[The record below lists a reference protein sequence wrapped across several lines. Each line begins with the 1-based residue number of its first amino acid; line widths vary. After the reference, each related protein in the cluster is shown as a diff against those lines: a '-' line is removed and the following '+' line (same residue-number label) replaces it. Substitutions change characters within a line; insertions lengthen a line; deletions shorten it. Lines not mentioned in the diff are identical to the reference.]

1 MLRFFF
7 TFKANCEVRPTFTES
22 KVTFQELPL
31 RESLLKAITE
41 RGYVD
46 PTEIQ
51 QQAIP
56 ALATTDIDFVGQA
69 QTGTGKTAAFVLP
82 LLNKIDPSARDVQ
95 ALILTPTREL
105 ANQINDEIKKFSI
118 YERIKTIPVYGGVSL
133 EGQIRG
139 LRRDRPQIVVGTPGR
154 VLDLIDRGV
163 LILDNA
169 KFAVLDEADEM
180 LDMGFIDDVKT
191 ILSNLGENRKTW
203 MFSATMPAPILSL
216 IKTYLK
222 DPLVVKIQKKT
233 LSNESIEQKHYVV
246 RQHQMSE
253 AVCRILDS
261 LEDYYGMIFCRT
273 KVDAKTLADELNARG
288 YPSDSLHGDM
298 SQQQRDITMKNFKNK
313 KINMLVCTDVAA
325 RGIDVDNLSH
335 VINYGLPQDIE
346 SYVHRIGRTG
356 RAGMKGIAI
365 SLIEPSERY
374 RLRMVENNTKAR
386 IVQAVLPTPKEL
398 KQVLVRKELKMFDS
412 LIENLDKLD
421 TDEVFAEKF
430 ASLEKSDLLKV
441 MYNHLFKSQI
451 SRYDSAPSLDVAE
464 QRRTENRMDRSDSRN
479 SSRDQLPQGR
489 ANHSG
494 NMRFFVNIGKDHGL
508 TLKSLLG
515 SIAGMVNVDER
526 MIRNVDMKE
535 TFSFLEV
542 PENFGDALLKVNGPT
557 INERNVRFELTRSA
571 PMSRAGNHG
580 GAGADRD
587 RRPSFRGRYGGGSHY
602 SQESRAP
609 RPERSDRSERSFRS

>member
-1 MLRFFF
+1 M
-7 TFKANCEVRPTFTES
+7 
-22 KVTFQELPL
+22 TFQELPL

-51 QQAIP
+51 EQAIP
-56 ALATTDIDFVGQA
+56 ALATTDTDFVGQA

-82 LLNKIDPSARDVQ
+82 LLHKIDPAARDVQ

-118 YERIKTIPVYGGVSL
+118 YEKIKTLPVYGGVSL
-133 EGQIRG
+133 EGQVRG
-139 LRRDRPQIVVGTPGR
+139 LRKDRPQIVVGTPGR
-154 VLDLIDRGV
+154 VLDLIERGV

-191 ILSNLGENRKTW
+191 ILSNLGESKKTW
-203 MFSATMPAPILSL
+203 MFSATMPAPILNL

-222 DPLVVKIQKKT
+222 DPLVIKVQKKT

-246 RQHQMSE
+246 RHSQMSE

-325 RGIDVDNLSH
+325 RGIDVDNLTH
-335 VINYGLPQDIE
+335 VINFGLPQDIE

-365 SLIEPSERY
+365 TLIEPSERY

-398 KQVLVRKELKMFDS
+398 KQVLVKKELKKFDS
-412 LIENLDKLD
+412 LIENLEKLEA
-421 TDEVFAEKF
+421 DEVFAEKF
-430 ASLEKSDLLKV
+430 EAMDKSDLLKV

-451 SRYDSAPSLDVAE
+451 GRYDSVPSLDIQE
-464 QRRTENRMDRSDSRN
+464 QRRPDNRMDSRDNRGN
-479 SSRDQLPQGR
+479 SSQAPQGR
-489 ANHSG
+489 SSHSG

-542 PENFGDALLKVNGPT
+542 PENFGDALLKVNGPM

-571 PMSRAGNHG
+571 PMNRG
-580 GAGADRD
+580 GFGGGDRD
-587 RRPSFRGRYGGGSHY
+587 RRPSFRGRSGGGGNSY
-602 SQESRAP
+602 SDRGS
-609 RPERSDRSERSFRS
+609 RSDRSERSFRS

>member
-1 MLRFFF
+1 M
-7 TFKANCEVRPTFTES
+7 
-22 KVTFQELPL
+22 TFQELPL

-51 QQAIP
+51 EQAIP
-56 ALATTDIDFVGQA
+56 ALATKDIDFVGQA

-82 LLNKIDPSARDVQ
+82 LLNKIDSSSRDVQ

-118 YERIKTIPVYGGVSL
+118 YEKVKTLPVYGGVSL
-133 EGQIRG
+133 EGQVRG
-139 LRRDRPQIVVGTPGR
+139 LRKDRPQIVVGTPGR

-169 KFAVLDEADEM
+169 KFAILDEADEM

-191 ILSNLGENRKTW
+191 ILSCLGETKKTW

-216 IKTYLK
+216 MKTYLK
-222 DPLVVKIQKKT
+222 DPLVVKVQKKT
-233 LSNESIEQKHYVV
+233 STNESIEQKHYVV
-246 RQHQMSE
+246 RHSQMSE

-273 KVDAKTLADELNARG
+273 KIDAKSLADELNARG
-288 YPSDSLHGDM
+288 YPSDSMHGDM
-298 SQQQRDITMKNFKNK
+298 SQQQRDLTMRNFKQK
-313 KINMLVCTDVAA
+313 KIKMLVCTDVAA
-325 RGIDVDNLSH
+325 RGIDVDNLTH

-356 RAGMKGIAI
+356 RAGMTGVAI
-365 SLIEPSERY
+365 TLCEPSERY

-386 IVQAVLPTPKEL
+386 IVQAVLPTPTEL
-398 KQVLVRKELKMFDS
+398 KQVLVRKELKKFDE
-412 LIENLDKLD
+412 LIENIDRLEA
-421 TDEVFAEKF
+421 DEVFAEKF
-430 ASLEKSDLLKV
+430 AAMEKADLLKV

-451 SRYDSAPSLDVAE
+451 SRYDSAPSLDIQE
-464 QRRTENRMDRSDSRN
+464 QRRPDSRDRN
-479 SSRDQLPQGR
+479 QSAQPAGR

-494 NMRFFVNIGKDHGL
+494 NMRFFVNIGKEHGL
-508 TLKSLLG
+508 NLKTLLN

-535 TFSFLEV
+535 TFSFLEL
-542 PENFGDALLKVNGPT
+542 PQNFGDALLKVNGPM
-557 INERNVRFELTRSA
+557 INDRTVRFELTRSA
-571 PMSRAGNHG
+571 PMARTGHG
-580 GAGADRD
+580 GGDRD
-587 RRPSFRGRYGGGSHY
+587 RRPSSFRGGRSGGGGHY
-602 SQESRAP
+602 SDRGP
-609 RPERSDRSERSFRS
+609 RTDRSERSSFR

>member
-1 MLRFFF
+1 M
-7 TFKANCEVRPTFTES
+7 
-22 KVTFQELPL
+22 TFQELPL
-31 RESLLKAITE
+31 RESLIRAITE
-41 RGYVD
+41 RGYVE

-51 QQAIP
+51 AQAIP
-56 ALATTDIDFVGQA
+56 ALATTETDFVGQA
-69 QTGTGKTAAFVLP
+69 QTGTGKTAAFSLP
-82 LLNKIDPSARDVQ
+82 LLNKIDFTNRDVQ

-105 ANQINDEIKKFSI
+105 ANQITEEIKKFST
-118 YERIKTIPVYGGVSL
+118 YEKVKTLAVYGGVSL

-139 LRRDRPQIVVGTPGR
+139 LRKDRPQIVVGTPGR

-169 KFAVLDEADEM
+169 KYAVLDEADEM
-180 LDMGFIDDVKT
+180 LDMGFIDDVKQ
-191 ILSNLGENRKTW
+191 ILSNLGEDRKTW

-222 DPLVVKIQKKT
+222 DPLVVKVQKKT

-246 RQHQMSE
+246 RHNHMSE
-253 AVCRILDS
+253 AICRILDS

-298 SQQQRDITMKNFKNK
+298 SQQQRDITMKNFKLK

-325 RGIDVDNLSH
+325 RGIDVDNLTH
-335 VINYGLPQDIE
+335 VINFGLPQDIE

-356 RAGMKGIAI
+356 RAGMKGVAI
-365 SLIEPSERY
+365 TLVEPSERY

-386 IVQAVLPTPKEL
+386 IVQATLPTPAEL
-398 KQVLVRKELKMFDS
+398 KEVMVRKELKKFDG
-412 LIENLDKLD
+412 LIENLEKLSAD
-421 TDEVFAEKF
+421 AVFTEKF
-430 ASLEKSDLLKV
+430 NDLSKEDLLKV
-441 MYNHLFKSQI
+441 MYNHIFKSQI
-451 SRYDSAPSLDVAE
+451 SRYDHSPSLE
-464 QRRTENRMDRSDSRN
+464 IQERRPDNRDRNRDFNNDNRGN
-479 SSRDQLPQGR
+479 TRDQGQGHGR

-515 SIAGMVNVDER
+515 SISDMVKVEER
-526 MIRNVDMKE
+526 LIRNVDMKE

-542 PENFGDALLKVNGPT
+542 PEQYGEVLLKVNSPMIIDRT
-557 INERNVRFELTRSA
+557 VRFELTRGA
-571 PMSRAGNHG
+571 PMSRPHYG
-580 GAGADRD
+580 GGDRD
-587 RRPSFRGRYGGGSHY
+587 RRPSFRSGSSHRNGNR
-602 SQESRAP
+602 EG
-609 RPERSDRSERSFRS
+609 RSERSFRS

>member
-1 MLRFFF
+1 M
-7 TFKANCEVRPTFTES
+7 
-22 KVTFQELPL
+22 TFQELPL

-51 QQAIP
+51 EQAIP
-56 ALATTDIDFVGQA
+56 ALATQDIDFVGQA

-82 LLNKIDPSARDVQ
+82 LLHKIESSSRDVQ

-105 ANQINDEIKKFSI
+105 ANQINDEIKKFST
-118 YERIKTIPVYGGVSL
+118 YEKVKTLAVYGGVSL

-139 LRRDRPQIVVGTPGR
+139 LRKDRPQIVVGTPGR

-169 KFAVLDEADEM
+169 KFAILDEADEM

-191 ILSNLGENRKTW
+191 ILSCLGETKKTW

-216 IKTYLK
+216 MKTYLK
-222 DPLVVKIQKKT
+222 DPLVVKVQKKT
-233 LSNESIEQKHYVV
+233 STNESIEQKHYVV
-246 RQHQMSE
+246 RHSQMSE

-273 KVDAKTLADELNARG
+273 KIDAKSLADELNARG
-288 YPSDSLHGDM
+288 YPSDSMHGDM
-298 SQQQRDITMKNFKNK
+298 SQQQRDLTMRNFKQK
-313 KINMLVCTDVAA
+313 KIKMLVCTDVAA
-325 RGIDVDNLSH
+325 RGIDVDNLTH

-356 RAGMKGIAI
+356 RAGMTGVAI
-365 SLIEPSERY
+365 TLCEPSERY

-386 IVQAVLPTPKEL
+386 IVQAILPTPTEL
-398 KQVLVRKELKMFDS
+398 KQVLVRKELKKFDE
-412 LIENLDKLD
+412 LISNIDRLE

-430 ASLEKSDLLKV
+430 ATMEKADLLKV

-451 SRYDSAPSLDVAE
+451 SRYDSAPSLDIQE
-464 QRRTENRMDRSDSRN
+464 QRRADPRDRGQVREAA
-479 SSRDQLPQGR
+479 PGAGR

-508 TLKSLLG
+508 NLKTLLN

-535 TFSFLEV
+535 TFSFLEL
-542 PENFGDALLKVNGPT
+542 PQSYGDALLKVTGPM
-557 INERNVRFELTRSA
+557 INERTVRFELTRTA
-571 PMSRAGNHG
+571 PMTRSGHG
-580 GAGADRD
+580 GGDRD
-587 RRPSFRGRYGGGSHY
+587 RRPSFRGGRPSGGY
-602 SQESRAP
+602 SDRGP
-609 RPERSDRSERSFRS
+609 RTDRSERSFRS

>member
-1 MLRFFF
+1 M
-7 TFKANCEVRPTFTES
+7 
-22 KVTFQELPL
+22 TFQELPL

-51 QQAIP
+51 EQAIP
-56 ALATTDIDFVGQA
+56 ALATQDIDFVGQA

-82 LLNKIDPSARDVQ
+82 LLHKIDSSSRDVQ

-105 ANQINDEIKKFSI
+105 ANQINDEIKKFST
-118 YERIKTIPVYGGVSL
+118 YEKVKTLPVYGGVSL
-133 EGQIRG
+133 EGQVRG
-139 LRRDRPQIVVGTPGR
+139 LRKDRPQIVVGTPGR

-169 KFAVLDEADEM
+169 KFAILDEADEM

-191 ILSNLGENRKTW
+191 ILSCLGETKKTW

-216 IKTYLK
+216 MKTYLK
-222 DPLVVKIQKKT
+222 DPLVVKVQKKT
-233 LSNESIEQKHYVV
+233 QTNESIEQKHYVV
-246 RQHQMSE
+246 RHSQMSE

-273 KVDAKTLADELNARG
+273 KVEAKTLADELNARG

-335 VINYGLPQDIE
+335 VINFGLPQDIE

-356 RAGMKGIAI
+356 RAGLKGIAI

-386 IVQAVLPTPKEL
+386 IVQAILPTPKEL
-398 KQVLVRKELKMFDS
+398 KQVLVRKELKKFDE
-412 LIENLDKLD
+412 LIANIENLE

-430 ASLEKSDLLKV
+430 EVIEKADLLKV

-451 SRYDSAPSLDVAE
+451 SRYDSAPSLDIQE
-464 QRRTENRMDRSDSRN
+464 QRRTENKGERTQG
-479 SSRDQLPQGR
+479 RDNAQGSGR

-494 NMRFFVNIGKDHGL
+494 NMRFFVNIGKEHGL
-508 TLKSLLG
+508 NLKTLLN

-535 TFSFLEV
+535 TFSFLEL
-542 PENFGDALLKVNGPT
+542 PQNFGDALLKVTGPM
-557 INERNVRFELTRSA
+557 INERTVRFELTRSA
-571 PMSRAGNHG
+571 PMGRAGYG
-580 GAGADRD
+580 GDRDRD
-587 RRPSFRGRYGGGSHY
+587 RRPSSFRGGRSGGGNFSD
-602 SQESRAP
+602 RAS
-609 RPERSDRSERSFRS
+609 RSDRSERSSFR

>member
-1 MLRFFF
+1 M
-7 TFKANCEVRPTFTES
+7 
-22 KVTFQELPL
+22 TFQELPL

-56 ALATTDIDFVGQA
+56 ALATTDTDFVGQA

-82 LLNKIDPSARDVQ
+82 LLNKIDPAARDVQ

-118 YERIKTIPVYGGVSL
+118 YEKIKSLPVYGGVSL

-139 LRRDRPQIVVGTPGR
+139 LRKDRPQIVVGTPGR

-169 KFAVLDEADEM
+169 KFAILDEADEM

-191 ILSNLGENRKTW
+191 ILSCLGESKKTW

-222 DPLVVKIQKKT
+222 DPLVVKVQKKT

-246 RQHQMSE
+246 RQSQMSE

-273 KVDAKTLADELNARG
+273 KIDAKTLADELNARG

-356 RAGMKGIAI
+356 RAGLKGIAI
-365 SLIEPSERY
+365 TLIEPSERY

-386 IVQAVLPTPKEL
+386 IVQALLPTPKEL
-398 KQVLVRKELKMFDS
+398 KQVLVRKELKKFDT
-412 LIENLDKLD
+412 LIENLSQLEA
-421 TDEVFAEKF
+421 DEEFSQKFEAMEK
-430 ASLEKSDLLKV
+430 ADLLKV

-451 SRYDSAPSLDVAE
+451 SRYDSVPSLDIAE
-464 QRRTENRMDRSDSRN
+464 QRRPDNRDSRGN
-479 SSRDQLPQGR
+479 SRDGSRENLGR
-489 ANHSG
+489 ANQSG

-542 PENFGDALLKVNGPT
+542 PENYGNALLKVAGPM

-571 PMSRAGNHG
+571 PMNRSGYG
-580 GAGADRD
+580 GGDRD
-587 RRPSFRGRYGGGSHY
+587 RRPSFRGGRSGGNGYSSDRGS
-602 SQESRAP
+602 
-609 RPERSDRSERSFRS
+609 RSERSFRS

>member
-1 MLRFFF
+1 M
-7 TFKANCEVRPTFTES
+7 
-22 KVTFQELPL
+22 TFQELPL

-41 RGYVD
+41 RGYVE

-51 QQAIP
+51 QLAIP
-56 ALATTDIDFVGQA
+56 ALATTDTDFVGQA

-82 LLNKIDPSARDVQ
+82 LLNKIDSSSRDVQ

-118 YERIKTIPVYGGVSL
+118 YEKIKTIPVYGGISL

-154 VLDLIDRGV
+154 VLDLIERGV
-163 LILDNA
+163 LILDQA

-180 LDMGFIDDVKT
+180 LDMGFIDDVKS
-191 ILSNLGENRKTW
+191 ILSNLGETKKTW
-203 MFSATMPAPILSL
+203 MFSATMPSPILSL

-222 DPLVVKIQKKT
+222 DPLVVKVQKKT

-246 RQHQMSE
+246 RHSQMSE

-261 LEDYYGMIFCRT
+261 LEEYYGMIFCRT
-273 KVDAKTLADELNARG
+273 KIDAKSLADELNARG
-288 YPSDSLHGDM
+288 YPSDSMHGDM

-325 RGIDVDNLSH
+325 RGIDVDNLTH

-356 RAGMKGIAI
+356 RAGQSGVAI
-365 SLIEPSERY
+365 TLVEPSERY

-386 IVQAVLPTPKEL
+386 IAQAILPTPKDL
-398 KQVLVRKELKMFDS
+398 KQVLVRKELKKFDS
-412 LIENLDKLD
+412 LIEKLDKLE
-421 TDEVFAEKF
+421 TDEVFALKFESMEK
-430 ASLEKSDLLKV
+430 ADLLKV
-441 MYNHLFKSQI
+441 MYNHLFQAQI
-451 SRYDSAPSLDVAE
+451 SRYDRAPTLEVAE
-464 QRRTENRMDRSDSRN
+464 QRRPEGRMDNNRGN
-479 SSRDQLPQGR
+479 SNEQAPQARVG
-489 ANHSG
+489 NNG

-542 PENFGDALLKVNGPT
+542 PENFGDALLKVAGPM

-571 PMSRAGNHG
+571 PMTRPSYG
-580 GAGADRD
+580 GGDRD
-587 RRPSFRGRYGGGSHY
+587 RRPSFRGRSNGGSTA
-602 SQESRAP
+602 STGNGNSFSPDRGDRSSR
-609 RPERSDRSERSFRS
+609 SSERSFRS

>member
-1 MLRFFF
+1 M
-7 TFKANCEVRPTFTES
+7 
-22 KVTFQELPL
+22 TFQELPL
-31 RESLLKAITE
+31 RESLIRAITE
-41 RGYVD
+41 RGYVE
-46 PTEIQ
+46 PTDIQ
-51 QQAIP
+51 AQAIP
-56 ALATTDIDFVGQA
+56 ALATTDTDFVGQA

-82 LLNKIDPSARDVQ
+82 LLNKIDPTQRDVQ

-118 YERIKTIPVYGGVSL
+118 YEKIKTLPVYGGISL

-154 VLDLIDRGV
+154 VLDLIERGV

-180 LDMGFIDDVKT
+180 LDMGFIDDVKH
-191 ILSNLGENRKTW
+191 ILSKLGETKKTW

-222 DPLVVKIQKKT
+222 DPLVVKVQKKT

-246 RQHQMSE
+246 RHSQMSE

-273 KVDAKTLADELNARG
+273 KIDAKTLADELNARG
-288 YPSDSLHGDM
+288 YPSDSMHGDM
-298 SQQQRDITMKNFKNK
+298 SQQQRDITMRNFKQK

-325 RGIDVDNLSH
+325 RGIDVDNLTH

-356 RAGMKGIAI
+356 RAGMTGVAI
-365 SLIEPSERY
+365 TLVEPSERY

-386 IVQAVLPTPKEL
+386 IVQATLPTPTEL
-398 KQVLVRKELKMFDS
+398 KKVLVRKELTKFDS
-412 LIENLDKLD
+412 LIANLDKLD
-421 TDEVFAEKF
+421 ADEVFAEKF
-430 ASLEKSDLLKV
+430 ADMEKADLLKV
-441 MYNHLFKSQI
+441 MYNHLFKAQI
-451 SRYDSAPSLDVAE
+451 TRYDHAPSLEVAE
-464 QRRTENRMDRSDSRN
+464 QRRPDSRTD
-479 SSRDQLPQGR
+479 SRDNRGNSNDRGNDRGQAPQGGGR
-489 ANHSG
+489 ANHNG

-515 SIAGMVNVDER
+515 SVSNMVAVDER
-526 MIRNVDMKE
+526 LIRNVDMKE
-535 TFSFLEV
+535 TFSFLEM
-542 PENFGDALLKVNGPT
+542 PENFGNALLKLTTPM
-557 INERNVRFELTRSA
+557 INDRAVRFELTRSA
-571 PMSRAGNHG
+571 PMGRSSFG
-580 GAGADRD
+580 GGGDRD
-587 RRPSFRGRYGGGSHY
+587 RRPSFRSGSASRNPNGGPHP
-602 SQESRAP
+602 A
-609 RPERSDRSERSFRS
+609 RSTEGRSERSFRS

>member
-1 MLRFFF
+1 M
-7 TFKANCEVRPTFTES
+7 
-22 KVTFQELPL
+22 TFQELPL

-41 RGYVD
+41 RGYVE
-46 PTEIQ
+46 PTDIQ

-56 ALATTDIDFVGQA
+56 ALATTDTDFVGQA

-82 LLNKIDPSARDVQ
+82 LLNKIDSSARDVQ

-105 ANQINDEIKKFSI
+105 ANQINDEIKKFAI
-118 YERIKTIPVYGGVSL
+118 YEKIKTIPVYGGVSL
-133 EGQIRG
+133 EGQVRG

-154 VLDLIDRGV
+154 VLDLIERGV
-163 LILDNA
+163 LILDHA

-180 LDMGFIDDVKT
+180 LDMGFIDDVKS
-191 ILSNLGENRKTW
+191 ILSNLGETKKTW

-222 DPLVVKIQKKT
+222 DPLVVKVQKKT

-246 RQHQMSE
+246 RHSQMNE

-261 LEDYYGMIFCRT
+261 LDDYYGMIFCRT
-273 KVDAKTLADELNARG
+273 KIDAKTLADELNARG
-288 YPSDSLHGDM
+288 YPSDSMHGDM
-298 SQQQRDITMKNFKNK
+298 SQQQRDITMRNFKNK

-325 RGIDVDNLSH
+325 RGIDVDNLTH

-356 RAGMKGIAI
+356 RAGQTGVAI
-365 SLIEPSERY
+365 TLVEPSERY

-386 IVQAVLPTPKEL
+386 IVQAILPTPKDL
-398 KQVLVRKELKMFDS
+398 KQVLVRKELKKFDS
-412 LIENLDKLD
+412 LIEKLDKLE

-430 ASLEKSDLLKV
+430 ESMDKADLLKV
-441 MYNHLFKSQI
+441 MYNHLFQSQI
-451 SRYDSAPSLDVAE
+451 SRYDSAPSLEVSE
-464 QRRTENRMDRSDSRN
+464 QRRPDNRDNRSGDNRGTVGTSA
-479 SSRDQLPQGR
+479 PQGR
-489 ANHSG
+489 ANNSG

-508 TLKSLLG
+508 TLKTLLG

-542 PENFGDALLKVNGPT
+542 PENFGDALLKVAGPM

-571 PMSRAGNHG
+571 PMSRPAYG
-580 GAGADRD
+580 GGDRD
-587 RRPSFRGRYGGGSHY
+587 RRPSFRGRSGGGNSY
-602 SQESRAP
+602 S
-609 RPERSDRSERSFRS
+609 SDRGARSERSFRA

>member
-1 MLRFFF
+1 MLRFS
-7 TFKANCEVRPTFTES
+7 FKAKVRGEDPHSTEL

-41 RGYVD
+41 RGYVE

-51 QQAIP
+51 QLAIP
-56 ALATTDIDFVGQA
+56 ALATTDTDFVGQA

-82 LLNKIDPSARDVQ
+82 LLHKIDSSSRDVQ
-95 ALILTPTREL
+95 ALILTPTR
-105 ANQINDEIKKFSI
+105 DEIKKFST
-118 YERIKTIPVYGGVSL
+118 YEKIKTIPVYGGVSL
-133 EGQIRG
+133 EGQVRG

-154 VLDLIDRGV
+154 VLDLIERGV
-163 LILDNA
+163 LILDQA

-180 LDMGFIDDVKT
+180 LDMGFIDDVKS
-191 ILSNLGENRKTW
+191 ILSNLGPTKKTW
-203 MFSATMPAPILSL
+203 MFSATMPAPILNL

-222 DPLVVKIQKKT
+222 DPLVVKVQKKT

-246 RQHQMSE
+246 RHSQMSE

-273 KVDAKTLADELNARG
+273 KIDTKSLADELNARG
-288 YPSDSLHGDM
+288 YPSDSMHGDM
-298 SQQQRDITMKNFKNK
+298 SQQQRDITMRNFKNK

-325 RGIDVDNLSH
+325 RGIDVDNLTH
-335 VINYGLPQDIE
+335 VINFGLPQDIE

-356 RAGMKGIAI
+356 RAGQTGVAI
-365 SLIEPSERY
+365 TLVEPSERY

-386 IVQAVLPTPKEL
+386 IVQAILPTPKDL
-398 KQVLVRKELKMFDS
+398 KQVLVRKELKKFDT
-412 LIENLDKLD
+412 LIEKLD
-421 TDEVFAEKF
+421 RLETDEVFAEKF
-430 ASLEKSDLLKV
+430 ESMDKADLLKI
-441 MYNHLFKSQI
+441 MYNHLFQSQI
-451 SRYDSAPSLDVAE
+451 TRYDSAPSLEVAE
-464 QRRTENRMDRSDSRN
+464 QRRPDNNRMDNRGDNQGRDSRGN
-479 SSRDQLPQGR
+479 SASAAPQGR
-489 ANHSG
+489 ASNNG

-508 TLKSLLG
+508 TLKTLLG

-542 PENFGDALLKVNGPT
+542 PENFGDALLKVAGPT

-571 PMSRAGNHG
+571 PMSRPAYG
-580 GAGADRD
+580 GGGDRD
-587 RRPSFRGRYGGGSHY
+587 RRPSFRGRSGGGGNGS
-602 SQESRAP
+602 
-609 RPERSDRSERSFRS
+609 SDRGQSSERSFRA

>member
-1 MLRFFF
+1 M
-7 TFKANCEVRPTFTES
+7 
-22 KVTFQELPL
+22 TFQELPL

-51 QQAIP
+51 AQAIP
-56 ALATTDIDFVGQA
+56 ALATTDTDFVGQA

-82 LLNKIDPSARDVQ
+82 LLNKVDSSSRDVQ

-118 YERIKTIPVYGGVSL
+118 YEKIKTLPVYGGVSL
-133 EGQIRG
+133 EGQVRS
-139 LRRDRPQIVVGTPGR
+139 LRKDRPQIVVGTPGR
-154 VLDLIDRGV
+154 VLDLIERGV

-169 KFAVLDEADEM
+169 KYAILDEADEM

-191 ILSNLGENRKTW
+191 ILSNLGESKKTW
-203 MFSATMPAPILSL
+203 MFSATMPAPILNL

-222 DPLVVKIQKKT
+222 DPLVVKVQKKT

-246 RQHQMSE
+246 RHSQMSE

-273 KVDAKTLADELNARG
+273 KIDAKSLADELNARG
-288 YPSDSLHGDM
+288 YPSDSMHGDM
-298 SQQQRDITMKNFKNK
+298 SQQQRDLTMRNFKNK

-325 RGIDVDNLSH
+325 RGIDVDNLTH

-356 RAGMKGIAI
+356 RAGQSGVAI
-365 SLIEPSERY
+365 TLVEPSERY

-386 IVQAVLPTPKEL
+386 IVQAVLPTPKDL
-398 KQVLVRKELKMFDS
+398 KQVLVRKELKKFDS
-412 LIENLDKLD
+412 LIEKLDKLES
-421 TDEVFAEKF
+421 DEVFAEKF
-430 ASLEKSDLLKV
+430 ESMEKSDLLKV
-441 MYNHLFKSQI
+441 MYNHLFQAQI
-451 SRYDSAPSLDVAE
+451 SRYDHAPSLEVSE
-464 QRRTENRMDRSDSRN
+464 QRRPDNRDNRSMDSRGNAASSN
-479 SSRDQLPQGR
+479 SSGPQGR

-515 SIAGMVNVDER
+515 SIATMVNVDER

-542 PENFGDALLKVNGPT
+542 PENFGDALLKVNGPM

-571 PMSRAGNHG
+571 PMTRGSYG
-580 GAGADRD
+580 GGDRD
-587 RRPSFRGRYGGGSHY
+587 RRPNSFRGRFSGGGNSN
-602 SQESRAP
+602 S
-609 RPERSDRSERSFRS
+609 SDRVSRSERPSSERSFRA

>member
-1 MLRFFF
+1 M
-7 TFKANCEVRPTFTES
+7 
-22 KVTFQELPL
+22 TFQELPL

-51 QQAIP
+51 EQAIP
-56 ALATTDIDFVGQA
+56 ALATQDIDFVGQA

-82 LLNKIDPSARDVQ
+82 LLHKIDSSSRDVQ

-105 ANQINDEIKKFSI
+105 ANQINDEIKKFST
-118 YERIKTIPVYGGVSL
+118 YEKVKTLAVYGGVSL
-133 EGQIRG
+133 EGQVRG
-139 LRRDRPQIVVGTPGR
+139 LRKDRPQIVVGTPGR

-169 KFAVLDEADEM
+169 KFAILDEADEM

-191 ILSNLGENRKTW
+191 ILSCLGETKKTW

-216 IKTYLK
+216 MKTYLK
-222 DPLVVKIQKKT
+222 DPLVVKVQKKT
-233 LSNESIEQKHYVV
+233 STNESIEQKHYVV
-246 RQHQMSE
+246 RHSQMSE

-273 KVDAKTLADELNARG
+273 KIDAKSLADELNARG
-288 YPSDSLHGDM
+288 YPSDSMHGDM
-298 SQQQRDITMKNFKNK
+298 SQQQRDLTMRNFKQK
-313 KINMLVCTDVAA
+313 KIKMLVCTDVAA
-325 RGIDVDNLSH
+325 RGIDVDNLTH

-356 RAGMKGIAI
+356 RAGMTGVAI
-365 SLIEPSERY
+365 TLCEPSERY

-386 IVQAVLPTPKEL
+386 IVQAVLPTPTEL
-398 KQVLVRKELKMFDS
+398 KQVLVRKELKKFDE
-412 LIENLDKLD
+412 LISNIDRLE

-430 ASLEKSDLLKV
+430 AAMEKADLLKV

-451 SRYDSAPSLDVAE
+451 TRYDSAPSLDIQE
-464 QRRTENRMDRSDSRN
+464 QRRADPRDRGQTREAA
-479 SSRDQLPQGR
+479 PGAGR

-508 TLKSLLG
+508 NLKTLLN

-535 TFSFLEV
+535 TFSFLEL
-542 PENFGDALLKVNGPT
+542 PQSYGDALLKVTGPM
-557 INERNVRFELTRSA
+557 INERTVRFELTRTA
-571 PMSRAGNHG
+571 PMTRSGHG
-580 GAGADRD
+580 GGDRD
-587 RRPSFRGRYGGGSHY
+587 RRPSFRGGRSSGGY
-602 SQESRAP
+602 SDRGP
-609 RPERSDRSERSFRS
+609 RTDRSERSFRS